1 MAKLDDPA
9 ALDKHMATKSYVAGF
24 TLSAADVE
32 LYRKI
37 APPPPKFANAARWY
51 AHIASL
57 PEWRQIE
64 LAGPAPPPAAAPPA
78 AAAAKPAKAAK
89 GAAAKPA
96 AEPKAAKPAK
106 AAASA
111 SAAAAP
117 EADASA
123 VEDALR
129 AALTADGKIADTL
142 AFAAAKG
149 LAHEKVIGA
158 CKSLAVHGWIAT
170 KDLSRN
176 VTKLTAEGD
185 AIAADGSPEA
195 AVFKCVPVDGID
207 QAALAE
213 AAGPAAK
220 VGLNKAMAAK
230 WVKSVKGAD
239 GKARIERLVPSITDG
254 VAITCKKVADATA
267 AGSEPKLDAAAVA
280 DLKKRKLLTTATLK
294 SLAVSPGEMFGT
306 WGKKA
311 LVDLTHEMLVKGSWK
326 DQPFKPLNLQAE
338 GLKPDGG
345 ALHPLMK
352 VKSMFREIF
361 LEMGFEEMC
370 TNKYDARAQFGAI
383 RRNYSGNF

>member
-1 MAKLDDPA
+1 M
-9 ALDKHMATKSYVAGF
+9 
-24 TLSAADVE
+24 
-32 LYRKI
+32 KI
-37 APPPPKFANAARWY
+37 
-51 AHIASL
+51 
-57 PEWRQIE
+57 
-64 LAGPAPPPAAAPPA
+64 G
-78 AAAAKPAKAAK
+78 
-89 GAAAKPA
+89 GAAAKLA

-176 VTKLTAEGD
+176 VTKLTAEGE

>member
-1 MAKLDDPA
+1 M
-9 ALDKHMATKSYVAGF
+9 
-24 TLSAADVE
+24 
-32 LYRKI
+32 
-37 APPPPKFANAARWY
+37 
-51 AHIASL
+51 
-57 PEWRQIE
+57 
-64 LAGPAPPPAAAPPA
+64 
-78 AAAAKPAKAAK
+78 
-89 GAAAKPA
+89 
-96 AEPKAAKPAK
+96 
-106 AAASA
+106 
-111 SAAAAP
+111 
-117 EADASA
+117 
-123 VEDALR
+123 
-129 AALTADGKIADTL
+129 
-142 AFAAAKG
+142 
-149 LAHEKVIGA
+149 
-158 CKSLAVHGWIAT
+158 
-170 KDLSRN
+170 
-176 VTKLTAEGD
+176 
-185 AIAADGSPEA
+185 
-195 AVFKCVPVDGID
+195 
-207 QAALAE
+207 
-213 AAGPAAK
+213 
-220 VGLNKAMAAK
+220 
-230 WVKSVKGAD
+230 
-239 GKARIERLVPSITDG
+239 PSITDG

>member
-1 MAKLDDPA
+1 MRTRRGGTRTSRACR
-9 ALDKHMATKSYVAGF
+9 SGGR
-24 TLSAADVE
+24 S
-32 LYRKI
+32 
-37 APPPPKFANAARWY
+37 
-51 AHIASL
+51 S
-57 PEWRQIE
+57 
-64 LAGPAPPPAAAPPA
+64 
-78 AAAAKPAKAAK
+78 
-89 GAAAKPA
+89 
-96 AEPKAAKPAK
+96 
-106 AAASA
+106 S
-111 SAAAAP
+111 P
-117 EADASA
+117 EADSSA

-176 VTKLTAEGD
+176 VTKLTAEGE

-370 TNKYDARAQFGAI
+370 TNKYDARAI
-383 RRNYSGNF
+383 RRNSAQFFWQFLRAPTTHRHLHSSLQVRRVVVLEL

>member
-1 MAKLDDPA
+1 MAPD
-9 ALDKHMATKSYVAGF
+9 
-24 TLSAADVE
+24 
-32 LYRKI
+32 R
-37 APPPPKFANAARWY
+37 ARR
-51 AHIASL
+51 
-57 PEWRQIE
+57 P
-64 LAGPAPPPAAAPPA
+64 
-78 AAAAKPAKAAK
+78 
-89 GAAAKPA
+89 GAAAGGGAGLRRRQAREGGEGPGQARRRAEGRQAGEGGGVGVGGGA
-96 AEPKAAKPAK
+96 A
-106 AAASA
+106 
-111 SAAAAP
+111 

-129 AALTADGKIADTL
+129 AALTADGKVADTL

-176 VTKLTAEGD
+176 VTKLTAEGE

-195 AVFKCVPVDGID
+195 TVFKCVPVDGID

-220 VGLNKAMAAK
+220 VGLNKAMAAT
-230 WVKSVKGAD
+230 WVKSVNGAD
-239 GKARIERLVPSITDG
+239 GTARIERLVPSITDG

-311 LVDLTHEMLVKGSWK
+311 LLTSPTRCSSK
-326 DQPFKPLNLQAE
+326 
-338 GLKPDGG
+338 
-345 ALHPLMK
+345 
-352 VKSMFREIF
+352 
-361 LEMGFEEMC
+361 
-370 TNKYDARAQFGAI
+370 ARGRI
-383 RRNYSGNF
+383 SRSSR